1 MGTVISLPYS
11 ALRMKRASIWKVL
24 DAQEVLYKQ
33 EPFRVHVGQ
42 SVREGL
48 CIGCE
53 VGVEPWGCGHGT
65 SPRPAPT
72 LTPCH
77 S

>member
-1 MGTVISLPYS
+1 MGTVISLPHS
-11 ALRMKRASIWKVL
+11 ALRKKRANICKVL

-48 CIGCE
+48 CIGCG
-53 VGVEPWGCGHGT
+53 VGVE
-65 SPRPAPT
+65 RVA
-72 LTPCH
+72 LTRLPGLLQL
-77 S
+77 